1 MTSTV
6 GAWYP
11 PSAGVGGFLLDGQL
25 FTNPPFNV
33 TTMSTQ
39 HPITPSPELVLALR
53 DSAPHGIRDAGVS
66 RELWLIDHAYAAGAD
81 MQLDV
86 VLAKLTELHLH
97 SCYADAL
104 RDLCRSEAPND
115 VINLPV
121 LATHSTPQ
129 PPADGELTVNLRMD
143 LSSECLERLCDGLAA
158 AVKPNG
164 GYRAL
169 TTDDDISGE
178 FIGEQQVG
186 VEWWLPEHGCD
197 SLENTLDSIKGR
209 LLAAVRDWLPIAVI
223 STPQPPADGEV
234 AASELVDLAHELRK
248 ASEYLR
254 AGCGWNK
261 AVEAI
266 ERAIELIEGGVL
278 QRLAPVAVSERPW
291 ERDGWCDEQGRC
303 WAWHPFDP
311 ENDET
316 GDYWS
321 RIPWHWIDDIGIWSH
336 CLPASALPTPTTEDP
351 NV

>member
-143 LSSECLERLCDGLAA
+143 LSSESLERLCDGLAA

-197 SLENTLDSIKGR
+197 SLQNTLDSIKGR
-209 LLAAVRDWLPIAVI
+209 VFAAVRDWLPTAVI
-223 STPQPPADGEV
+223 STSQPPADGEV
-234 AASELVDLAHELRK
+234 AELVEWVRKDRQWLDLRRDVKDRILRI
-248 ASEYLR
+248 ADL
-254 AGCGWNK
+254 
-261 AVEAI
+261 
-266 ERAIELIEGGVL
+266 L
-278 QRLAPVAVSERPW
+278 QRQRPQPVAVSERPW
-291 ERDGWCDEQGRC
+291 ERDGWCDDEGRC
-303 WAWHPFDP
+303 WMGDP
-311 ENDET
+311 GGGGFISSWRLCRAEDAP
-316 GDYWS
+316 S
-321 RIPWHWIDDIGIWSH
+321 MKVS
-336 CLPASALPTPTTEDP
+336 LPRNALPTPEAQP
-351 NV
+351 